1 MKLKRADII
10 ATGQL
15 TAGALLWRVW
25 RNCVA
30 VMCVRVPAE
39 RSGNSNRLRL
49 NLLIV
54 LDLSFLKCRL
64 DVIVVFAA
72 TDVNEGYSRER
83 ESSSSG
89 LSLGKITGFLEI
101 EVGSPYLP
109 ESLELFID

>member
-1 MKLKRADII
+1 MKLKHAEII

-15 TAGALLWRVW
+15 TAGAVLWRVW

-49 NLLIV
+49 NLLIA

-64 DVIVVFAA
+64 VARVVFAA
-72 TDVNEGYSRER
+72 TDVNEGHSRDR

-89 LSLGKITGFLEI
+89 LSLGKITGFLKS
-101 EVGSPYLP
+101 EVESPYLP